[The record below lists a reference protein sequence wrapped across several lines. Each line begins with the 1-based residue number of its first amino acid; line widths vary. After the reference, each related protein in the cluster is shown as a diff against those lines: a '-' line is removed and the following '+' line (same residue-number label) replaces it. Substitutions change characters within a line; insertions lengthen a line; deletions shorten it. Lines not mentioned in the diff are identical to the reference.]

1 MTIVCNWKP
10 DCLHAEPKGRLAP
23 VRADYWRCGV
33 RGRDV
38 YNRSDC
44 EKCPAHKPRAARP
57 ANKEQV
63 TAMPK
68 QRNIQWDQPANLTI
82 PEGPASKPLW
92 EYCQSLGNAAAARR
106 LGLASSSVSVAI
118 SKRAKAQAA
127 APAIEPAPAPE
138 TAPEP
143 DLIEDLSP
151 APAPAPVVNVN
162 VAPEDDGQLA
172 AAVKQAMAKPT
183 NVTQSGDKAWQPLPQ
198 PEPDLIEDIMADDQP
213 TTPVGAPGNA
223 PAPLYPLFTIHHLQR
238 CYGDISLADLCQ
250 FMVHIDMAGDE
261 MLDTLL
267 EIIKDEGY
275 TGELHAYLAGLSRGR
290 QVPGHA

>member
-1 MTIVCNWKP
+1 MLRISNWKP

-38 YNRSDC
+38 YNSSDC
-44 EKCPAHKPRAARP
+44 ENCPSHKPRAARP
-57 ANKEQV
+57 ANKENV

-68 QRNIQWDQPANLTI
+68 QRHIQWDEPANITI

-92 EYCQSLGNAAAARR
+92 EHCQSLGNVAAAKR

-127 APAIEPAPAPE
+127 AAAAVPPAVVGAPGSAPAPSPAP
-138 TAPEP
+138 APEP
-143 DLIEDLSP
+143 DLIADLSP
-151 APAPAPVVNVN
+151 ATTPDPVVNVN
-162 VAPEDDGQLA
+162 VAPEDDSQLA
-172 AAVKQAMAKPT
+172 AAVKQAMEQTP
-183 NVTQSGDKAWQPLPQ
+183 SCLPLPQ
-198 PEPDLIEDIMADDQP
+198 RHV
-213 TTPVGAPGNA
+213 PVFAGAPGSA
-223 PAPLYPLFTIHHLQR
+223 PAPSFPLFTIHPLQR
-238 CYGDISLADLCQ
+238 RYGEINLTDICQ

-261 MLDTLL
+261 ILDTLL
-267 EIIKDEGY
+267 EIINDEGY

-290 QVPGHA
+290 QVADHA

>member
-1 MTIVCNWKP
+1 MTTLHLSNWKP

-23 VRADYWRCGV
+23 LRADYWRCGV
-33 RGRDV
+33 RGKDV

-44 EKCPAHKPRAARP
+44 EQCPSHKPRAARP
-57 ANKEQV
+57 KTQETTMP
-63 TAMPK
+63 TAK
-68 QRNIQWDQPANLTI
+68 KIQWDQPANLTI

-92 EYCQSLGNAAAARR
+92 EYCHSLGIATAAKR

-127 APAIEPAPAPE
+127 AAAVPPAVVEAPGSAPAPSTE

-143 DLIEDLSP
+143 DLIADLSP
-151 APAPAPVVNVN
+151 ATAPDPVVNVN
-162 VAPEDDGQLA
+162 VAPEDDSQLA
-172 AAVKQAMAKPT
+172 AAVKQAMEQKTPPF
-183 NVTQSGDKAWQPLPQ
+183 KPLPQ
-198 PEPDLIEDIMADDQP
+198 RQA
-213 TTPVGAPGNA
+213 PVLVRAQ
-223 PAPLYPLFTIHHLQR
+223 PAPSFPLFSIHHLQQR
-238 CYGDISLADLCQ
+238 YGEISLSDLCQ

-290 QVPGHA
+290 QVADHA